1 MHVALND
8 EAEYAGGRLVF
19 ATSSGFEMP
28 RRPAGTACT
37 HTFEVVHGVTA
48 MESGTRYSLFLCNT
62 KGTDAPK
69 VASLEE
75 AQKLHYLVEPTLA
88 QFQYF
93 ETAILLLRG
102 TSDKQLAAA
111 VGEYACFLK
120 AHLRRN
126 AAQEACP
133 ECLLGPAA
141 ELAWRV
147 HKLRPIAYIA
157 ACERLQSSLVP
168 SDAHEVLGMD
178 LVAAIRRQESFM
190 RSILAQR
197 ALLET
202 RSAVEQAVGDYI
214 GFLSAL
220 RHVDA
225 LEPSA
230 LVDLV
235 WHTHQQMTD
244 RYHEDCVRIAGR
256 LLDHDDTPERTCISV
271 GG

>member
-1 MHVALND
+1 M
-8 EAEYAGGRLVF
+8 
-19 ATSSGFEMP
+19 
-28 RRPAGTACT
+28 
-37 HTFEVVHGVTA
+37 
-48 MESGTRYSLFLCNT
+48 
-62 KGTDAPK
+62 
-69 VASLEE
+69 ASLEE
-75 AQKLHYLVEPTLA
+75 AQKLQYLVEPTLA

-93 ETAILLLRG
+93 EAAILLLQG

-111 VGEYACFLK
+111 VAEYACFLT

-147 HKLRPIAYIA
+147 HKLRPIAYMA
-157 ACERLQSSLVP
+157 ACERIQSSLVP
-168 SDAHEVLGMD
+168 NDPQEVLGVD
-178 LVAAIRRQESFM
+178 LVAAVRRQQSFM
-190 RSILAQR
+190 SSILAQR
-197 ALLET
+197 ALLAT

-214 GFLSAL
+214 GFLSAM

-235 WHTHQQMTD
+235 WHTHQQMAD
-244 RYHEDCVRIAGR
+244 RYHKDCVRIAGR
-256 LLDHDDTPERTCISV
+256 LVDHDDTPERTCISV
-271 GG
+271 RG

>member
-1 MHVALND
+1 MQVALND

-141 ELAWRV
+141 ELAWRGV
-147 HKLRPIAYIA
+147 LARCGAGHAWTLGLVQRPVVLSKLLLPWLSAVLDF
-157 ACERLQSSLVP
+157 CWVERVW
-168 SDAHEVLGMD
+168 
-178 LVAAIRRQESFM
+178 IT
-190 RSILAQR
+190 
-197 ALLET
+197 ET
-202 RSAVEQAVGDYI
+202 R
-214 GFLSAL
+214 LTMRTL
-220 RHVDA
+220 RVTR
-225 LEPSA
+225 S
-230 LVDLV
+230 
-235 WHTHQQMTD
+235 
-244 RYHEDCVRIAGR
+244 
-256 LLDHDDTPERTCISV
+256 
-271 GG
+271 